1 VLAPLR
7 ERSSA
12 AGNMVDSPR
21 SHKPKTPQKAPGAV
35 AVAKSSAS
43 AAAVVVAVAAAVPA
57 SAPARCAQ
65 RSSDIDDILAVN
77 APAFLLKHATVCV
90 TISSLTP
97 SCQDIGGILGS
108 APAPSSSASSL
119 PPAAAATHRC
129 SRPCVGP
136 IDGPAEARAC
146 SKLRCTKCDFAV
158 ARFEGFE
165 WKSDVDYLFFRNNH
179 PEAAKLKTSLKL
191 NHGRAAY
198 CCQCSWT
205 SAVSSS
211 TAAVGRDVRWV
222 CAQH

>member
-1 VLAPLR
+1 
-7 ERSSA
+7 
-12 AGNMVDSPR
+12 M
-21 SHKPKTPQKAPGAV
+21 
-35 AVAKSSAS
+35 
-43 AAAVVVAVAAAVPA
+43 PA
-57 SAPARCAQ
+57 SAPVRSAQ

-77 APAFLLKHATVCV
+77 APAFIIKNVHVCV
-90 TISSLTP
+90 AIALLTP
-97 SCQDIGGILGS
+97 SRQDIGGILGS
-108 APAPSSSASSL
+108 APAPASSSSSSSVSSRP
-119 PPAAAATHRC
+119 PPAAATRC
-129 SRPCVGP
+129 SRPCVGL

-179 PEAAKLKTSLKL
+179 PEAAKLKTNLKL

-211 TAAVGRDVRWV
+211 SAPVGRDVRWV